1 MRIDVLTLFPE
12 SFAPLAESIIGRAQ
26 ANGLLELNIKNIRDL
41 AEGKHKITDD
51 RLYGG
56 GAGMVLKP
64 EPIFACVEQAK
75 IVAQPRIIV
84 TSPQGKVFDQAAA
97 AELSAEEQLIFICGH
112 YEGIDE
118 RVMESLATDV
128 YSIGDFVLTGGE
140 IPAMA
145 MIDSIVRLR
154 EGVLGHAEAA
164 VEESFN
170 QGLLEYP
177 QYTRPPEFRGM
188 EVPATLLS
196 GDHAAIAKWR
206 RQKSLERTLSF
217 RPDLLEQA
225 LLTETDCL
233 YLAELRQKVQK
244 PFRLYVALV
253 HYPVYNKKKHVI
265 ATSMTNLD
273 LHDIARAAATFGVE
287 GFYIVQ
293 PQEGQRQMTE
303 QLLEYWRS
311 PAALRYNPDRAA
323 AFESV
328 RLKDNLSEVV
338 AELGQKVK
346 IITTGANLVE
356 NITSYKDMRCILQT
370 NGGDYLLLF
379 GTGFG
384 LTDEL
389 TASADYRLRPLY
401 GNTAYNHLSVRSAA
415 SIVFDRLLG
424 ESNAR

>member
-1 MRIDVLTLFPE
+1 MKIDVLTLFPE

-64 EPIFACVEQAK
+64 EPIFACVEQVK
-75 IVAQPRIIV
+75 TVTRPRIIV
-84 TSPQGKVFDQAAA
+84 TSPQGKVFNQTAA
-97 AELSAEEQLIFICGH
+97 AELAAEEQLIFICGH

-118 RVMESLATDV
+118 RVMEGLATDV

-164 VEESFN
+164 IEESFAK
-170 QGLLEYP
+170 GLLEYP
-177 QYTRPPEFRGM
+177 QYTRPPEFNGM
-188 EVPATLLS
+188 KVPEVLLS

-206 RQKSLERTLSF
+206 RQKSLERTLAF
-217 RPDLLEQA
+217 RPDLLEEA
-225 LLTETDCL
+225 PLTDSDCV
-233 YLAELRQKVQK
+233 YLAELRQKRQK
-244 PFRLYVALV
+244 PFRLYAALV
-253 HYPVYNKKKHVI
+253 HYPVYNKKKQII

-273 LHDIARAAATFGVE
+273 LHDIARAAATYGVN
-287 GFYIVQ
+287 GFYLVQ
-293 PQEGQRQMTE
+293 PMEGQLQMTE
-303 QLLEYWRS
+303 QLLAHWRS
-311 PAALRYNPDRAA
+311 PAALRYNPDRAV

-328 RLKDNLSEVV
+328 RLKQSLSEVLD
-338 AELGQKVK
+338 ELGQDVK
-346 IITTGANLVE
+346 IIATGANLTDD
-356 NITSYKDMRCILQT
+356 ITSYKDMRRILQT
-370 NGGDYLLLF
+370 KGGDYLLLF
-379 GTGFG
+379 GTGYG
-384 LTDEL
+384 LTDEM

-401 GNTAYNHLSVRSAA
+401 GTTAYNHLSVRSAS
-415 SIVFDRLLG
+415 SIILDRLLG
-424 ESNAR
+424 ENNAR